1 MDKAPANNW
10 ERQEKRERGHK
21 KSSCISMKGEKLSVG
36 QLQTCSH
43 VSSPVDVGNT
53 RHIHNAIVHHHQD
66 KKMNGIP

>member
-1 MDKAPANNW
+1 
-10 ERQEKRERGHK
+10 
-21 KSSCISMKGEKLSVG
+21 MKGEKLSVG
-36 QLQTCSH
+36 QLQTCSY